1 MLIKTALFKKKIVL
15 VLYCK
20 GKNADR
26 KRSNKMA
33 ALND

>member
-1 MLIKTALFKKKIVL
+1 MLIKTASCKKIVL
-15 VLYCK
+15 VLHCK